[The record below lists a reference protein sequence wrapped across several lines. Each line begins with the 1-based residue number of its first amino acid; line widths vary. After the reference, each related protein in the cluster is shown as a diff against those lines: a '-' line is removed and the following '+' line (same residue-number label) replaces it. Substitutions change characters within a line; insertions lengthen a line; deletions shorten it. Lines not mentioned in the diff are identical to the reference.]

1 MRVDTSPLWLV
12 RLGARAPRIA
22 LIAVAVVLSVAGIAA
37 IAAPAERPV
46 RAPASAAADARVE
59 GFAEQFARA
68 YLNWDP
74 AAPERRTAAL
84 RSFGSAFEGTTTEDL
99 GDGRRTIGWTAV
111 VGNRRVSRARVI
123 VTVAAG
129 DESSTTYLAVSVSRD
144 SPGRLYVSAPPAIVG
159 PPAVATD
166 ALSAP
171 ELEVD
176 DRQLRAVSARVVRNY
191 LARDRGDLA
200 ADLARGAAAS
210 VPTEPLRVGSVDAI
224 TWAVPHRRVGVALT
238 ARGRGHM
245 QLSLRYDLD
254 VVRRGGRWLVRTIEI
269 NP

>member
-1 MRVDTSPLWLV
+1 MRVDASPLWLV

-22 LIAVAVVLSVAGIAA
+22 LIGVAGVLSMAGIAA
-37 IAAPAERPV
+37 IAAPAQRPV
-46 RAPASAAADARVE
+46 RAPASVAADARVE

-68 YLNWDP
+68 YLSWNP

-84 RSFGSAFEGTTTEDL
+84 RSFDSAFGGTTTEDL
-99 GDGRRTIGWTAV
+99 GDRRRTVVWRTAV
-111 VGNRRVSRARVI
+111 VGDRRVSRTRGI

-129 DESSTTYLAVSVSRD
+129 GEGSTTYLAVSVSRD
-144 SPGRLYVSAPPAIVG
+144 SRERLYISEPPAIVG

-200 ADLARGAAAS
+200 ADLGRRAAPS
-210 VPTEPLRVGSVDAI
+210 LPTEPLRVGSVDAI
-224 TWAVPHRRVGVALT
+224 TWA
-238 ARGRGHM
+238 GRIAASGW
-245 QLSLRYDLD
+245 R
-254 VVRRGGRWLVRTIEI
+254 
-269 NP
+269 